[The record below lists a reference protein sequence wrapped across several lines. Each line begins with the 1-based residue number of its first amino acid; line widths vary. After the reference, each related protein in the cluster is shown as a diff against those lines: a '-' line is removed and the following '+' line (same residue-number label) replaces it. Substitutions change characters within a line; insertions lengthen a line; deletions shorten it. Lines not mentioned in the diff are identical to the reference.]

1 MNPSA
6 DHAESKSCFCIVR
19 KTISSLSSNT
29 RWTTFPFDSQRTAV
43 LNRRASWGASIS
55 WQFLEKACDKSR
67 PFYKVICLY
76 KDIQC
81 PVILKVVFDARAC
94 LWIIQ
99 WVGIVLGAFS
109 VTCGKTWLRTQ
120 HGWSSICVYPTEI
133 APVKNSAIYWF
144 TCLPFVDSPRGSQ
157 NKNSSFRS
165 LWTYLTKARS
175 CVQGWM
181 SVDSLSWILN
191 NPALFI
197 SCTTCSLMSSD
208 IWEIRR
214 CTVLFESIQLFSTFL
229 SQNKLYHC
237 LGTWSINSSPVVL
250 GFFFFTISRD
260 TVNDAST
267 TADIFSWKEPLASS
281 VVSPYYVLV

>member
-109 VTCGKTWLRTQ
+109 VTCDKTWLRTQ
-120 HGWSSICVYPTEI
+120 HGWSSICVYPRDCPSQDFQFQRILQFTDLHVHLLLI
-133 APVKNSAIYWF
+133 AQEVHKIRI
-144 TCLPFVDSPRGSQ
+144 LP
-157 NKNSSFRS
+157 
-165 LWTYLTKARS
+165 
-175 CVQGWM
+175 
-181 SVDSLSWILN
+181 
-191 NPALFI
+191 
-197 SCTTCSLMSSD
+197 SD
-208 IWEIRR
+208 PYEH
-214 CTVLFESIQLFSTFL
+214 TLQ
-229 SQNKLYHC
+229 KP
-237 LGTWSINSSPVVL
+237 GVVCRA
-250 GFFFFTISRD
+250 GCQ
-260 TVNDAST
+260 
-267 TADIFSWKEPLASS
+267 
-281 VVSPYYVLV
+281 